1 MGEETEFR
9 NILIAEMAVE
19 LPCTHPNC
27 TYGVDGTPYKTP
39 ALDGALALQILELHD
54 KQSHQV
60 RGAGVGVSK
69 STWRKFRDLSSVGEV
84 IKRTSD

>member
-1 MGEETEFR
+1 MGEETELR

-39 ALDGALALQILELHD
+39 ALDGALAFQVLELHV
-54 KQSHQV
+54 KSHGV
-60 RGAGVGVSK
+60 RGACWWCYK
-69 STWRKFRDLSSVGEV
+69 DPHGEN
-84 IKRTSD
+84 SEASAQWG